1 MQEGIQDGG
10 LSGLDDLIESVK
22 KHDEATERIRERDGV
37 KIKSKVIV
45 LKNNLPKKKPPTFKE
60 LIVPSVQSTNA
71 LTMDLKTKKVP
82 KCPFWKLQ
90 IFSVELYNHYW
101 PWNKKGGEVA
111 YKIREKERK
120 TRDAPRSKP
129 EKKKK
134 VSLKKLERTQRVRS
148 EGLERVAYD
157 PKSVEKFGGIVE

>member
-10 LSGLDDLIESVK
+10 LWGLDDLIESVK
-22 KHDEATERIRERDGV
+22 KHDKATERIRERDGV
-37 KIKSKVIV
+37 KIKSKAIV
-45 LKNNLPKKKPPTFKE
+45 LKNNLPKKKTPTFKE
-60 LIVPSVQSTNA
+60 LIVPSVQSKNA

-101 PWNKKGGEVA
+101 PWNKK
-111 YKIREKERK
+111 ERK
-120 TRDAPRSKP
+120 LHTKF
-129 EKKKK
+129 EKRR
-134 VSLKKLERTQRVRS
+134 ER
-148 EGLERVAYD
+148 LERVAYD